1 MPAKHKPDSP
11 PHARPDLVSEPGR
24 PDSTELAEVR
34 PDSFRPPIVTLT
46 TDFGLSDAYVAAM
59 KGAIL
64 RHCPTAVLIDIT
76 HNVPPQDILCGS
88 ITLERAVDGF
98 GPGAIHLAVVDPG
111 VGTSRRILIAQI
123 AQSLIVCPDNGL
135 LTWTWRRRS
144 PGKAHEIT
152 WRPTG
157 SFSDTFH
164 GRDIMAPVAAMLANG
179 RPISEFAKPIDDPI
193 LLEIAPA
200 QSGSESGQI
209 IHIDHFG
216 NATTNIVRESLSAL
230 GRRKISVKRKRL
242 GGFKRTYFDVAPGHP
257 LALFGSSGLVEIA
270 IRDGSAAKQLG
281 LRVGDTVKLK

>member
-1 MPAKHKPDSP
+1 MPAKHKP
-11 PHARPDLVSEPGR
+11 
-24 PDSTELAEVR
+24 
-34 PDSFRPPIVTLT
+34 PIVTLT
-46 TDFGLSDAYVAAM
+46 SDFGLSDAYVAAM

-111 VGTSRRILIAQI
+111 VGTSRRLLIAQI

-135 LTWTWRRRS
+135 LTWTWRRLG

-193 LLEIAPA
+193 LLQIAPA

-216 NATTNIVRESLSAL
+216 NATTNIARESLSAL
-230 GRRKISVKRKRL
+230 ARRKISVKRKRL

-281 LRVGDTVKLK
+281 LRVGDTVELK